1 MTIKE
6 NSHMGTEIS
15 RADTLLL
22 TYKLCSNPTGI
33 PALGIQRQSRLYESE
48 TSLVYT
54 ASSRPAKATWRDT
67 LSLKK
72 FGFQV
77 FFCLFVFQD
86 EVSFSVVLAV
96 LELAL
101 ELAAYLCWD

>member
-1 MTIKE
+1 
-6 NSHMGTEIS
+6 MGTEIS

-33 PALGIQRQSRLYESE
+33 PALYEFE
-48 TSLVYT
+48 T
-54 ASSRPAKATWRDT
+54 SSRPAKATWRDT

-77 FFCLFVFQD
+77 LFVWLVCLLVFQD

-96 LELAL
+96 LELA
-101 ELAAYLCWD
+101 AYLCWD